1 MAPLKE
7 LTETLYSEMLHY
19 LKESDE
25 DVPYRSGDFEY
36 FSKTVKGLAY
46 TIHCRRA
53 VGSTECELCVP
64 PHTLFVLCSL
74 IS

>member
-1 MAPLKE
+1 MSPLAPL
-7 LTETLYSEMLHY
+7 TESLYTEMLQY

-25 DVPYRSGDFEY
+25 EVPYRCGEFEY

-53 VGSTECELCVP
+53 VGT
-64 PHTLFVLCSL
+64 TLRK
-74 IS
+74 IY

>member
-1 MAPLKE
+1 MSALAPL
-7 LTETLYSEMLHY
+7 TECLYSEMLQY

-25 DVPYRSGDFEY
+25 EVPYRSGEFEY

-53 VGSTECELCVP
+53 AGTTSCKR
-64 PHTLFVLCSL
+64 
-74 IS
+74 